1 MVPFFSASQCTHPNT
16 HARAHPGKRTHTVL
30 YTVNLTMEGAK
41 GGRGQ
46 KGSCPSAAPY
56 QSWK

>member
-41 GGRGQ
+41 GGKGQ

-56 QSWK
+56 QS